1 MTNENSKVARRM
13 LALIDSQAK
22 FIAES
27 SDEEFLDFV
36 KEKELLSKLE
46 NSARES
52 LDVALRASK
61 KRRLFAAKDGLRK
74 AQAELV
80 RSERIPSSADDRRS
94 LFERLLGRDDL
105 PGDLTLAFRERK
117 GQLSDAEI
125 ESALE
130 DLDMLGFFEGDSDGQ
145 EDEG

>member
-1 MTNENSKVARRM
+1 M

-27 SDEEFLDFV
+27 SDDEFLEFV
-36 KEKELLSKLE
+36 EEEELLSKLE
-46 NSARES
+46 NAARQS
-52 LDVALRASK
+52 LDIALRTSK
-61 KRRLFAAKDGLRK
+61 KRRLVAAKDGLRK
-74 AQAELV
+74 AQAAIV
-80 RSERIPSSADDRRS
+80 RSKRIPSSADDRRA
-94 LFERLLGRDDL
+94 LFEVLLGRDDL

-145 EDEG
+145 EDDS